1 MATSGTIGNTV
12 INTAKLV
19 EKALRRCGLSPA
31 SATAETAETAKEDLY
46 MLLMS
51 MSNRGLNLW
60 CIDSQTVPLVIGQ
73 AVYVLPPGTLDV
85 LNINLATPLGD
96 GTFRD
101 LPITQLNRDD
111 YASLPNKAL
120 QSAVPVNFYFEKL
133 RQPQITLWPVP
144 SDDTKHLVV
153 FRHRTIQD
161 VGELRDEL
169 DIPARWLEAIVWHL
183 ALRLAYEL
191 PEVSAER
198 VALIQQMAST
208 MVLEVEGGETDS
220 APTYF
225 APNIACYTR

>member
-12 INTAKLV
+12 INTAKLI

-31 SATAETAETAKEDLY
+31 SATAETVETAKEDLY

-60 CIDSQTVPLVIGQ
+60 CIDSQTVPLVVGQ
-73 AVYVLPPGTLDV
+73 AVYALPPGTTDV
-85 LNINLATPLGD
+85 LNLNLATPAGD
-96 GTFRD
+96 GSFRD
-101 LPITQLNRDD
+101 LPVTSLNRDD
-111 YASLPNKAL
+111 YASLPNKAV
-120 QSAVPVNFYFEKL
+120 QSATPINYYFEKL
-133 RQPQITLWPVP
+133 REPQITLWPVP
-144 SDDTKHLVV
+144 SDASKHLVV
-153 FRHRTIQD
+153 YRYRAIQD
-161 VGELRDEL
+161 VGEIGDEL
-169 DIPARWLEAIVWHL
+169 DIPARWLEAITWHL